1 MTKYWAWCL
10 WCLNRKTPMCS
21 GCVRN
26 AFAPC
31 GQNKKDFLVLSSDMA
46 EVYMREKQ
54 MNEKRKVIFGDV

>member
-1 MTKYWAWCL
+1 
-10 WCLNRKTPMCS
+10 MCS
-21 GCVRN
+21 SCVRN

-31 GQNKKDFLVLSSDMA
+31 GQNKKDLLGLSSNMA